1 MKRFSFRLQPVLKY
15 RTYLEQL
22 AQQEMVKAF
31 IEVAESEK
39 KLKQLRLD
47 FFKGADDL
55 EKETVKGIS
64 AASFRQ
70 FNDFLDSLENDING
84 EEKNLTQLKQ
94 KADEKQRAL
103 TQKSVDRKIIE
114 RLKERKKN
122 DYRGDVLHEEQ
133 TMADEVSSLKKARE
147 EIDENF

>member
-1 MKRFSFRLQPVLKY
+1 MKRFSFRLQSILKY

-31 IEVAESEK
+31 TEVAESEK

-47 FFKGADDL
+47 FFKGADAL

-64 AASFRQ
+64 AVYFRQ

-84 EEKNLTQLKQ
+84 EEKILATLKQ
-94 KADEKQRAL
+94 KADEKQRVL

-114 RLKERKKN
+114 RLKERKRN

-133 TMADEVSSLKKARE
+133 IMADEVSSLKKARE